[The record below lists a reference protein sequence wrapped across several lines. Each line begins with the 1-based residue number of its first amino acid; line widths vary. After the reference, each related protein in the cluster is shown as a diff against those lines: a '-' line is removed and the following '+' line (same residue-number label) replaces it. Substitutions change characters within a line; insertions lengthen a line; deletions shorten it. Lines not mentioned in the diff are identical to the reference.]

1 MISMKPLMG
10 YLAYHNISLKEL
22 ADKSGVSYP
31 TLLKMQHE
39 AAFNTSVLDKICTT
53 LNVNIG
59 QIMKYIPS

>member
-31 TLLKMQHE
+31 TLLKMQRE